1 MSTVLFSKL
10 DKFTG
15 NEDGMDLNT
24 YLRNFDRC
32 CLVAGKTDDTVKG
45 QLLLLMVEGQAKAVL
60 EEMEE
65 LAADPQKYSD
75 LTEKLRSV
83 FDTPSARECKMM
95 NFERRT
101 QRLDESEEEFMFDL
115 LKLFRQSNPWVG
127 TNITDSAVKRKFLQG
142 ISPTLKRGLFVFCN
156 APVSGTV
163 SRDQLLQYCREAKS
177 ISI

>member
-1 MSTVLFSKL
+1 MAKMSTVLFSKL

-15 NEDGMDLNT
+15 SEDGIDLNT

-83 FDTPSARECKMM
+83 FDTPSARECK
-95 NFERRT
+95 NE
-101 QRLDESEEEFMFDL
+101 L
-115 LKLFRQSNPWVG
+115 
-127 TNITDSAVKRKFLQG
+127 
-142 ISPTLKRGLFVFCN
+142 
-156 APVSGTV
+156 
-163 SRDQLLQYCREAKS
+163 
-177 ISI
+177 